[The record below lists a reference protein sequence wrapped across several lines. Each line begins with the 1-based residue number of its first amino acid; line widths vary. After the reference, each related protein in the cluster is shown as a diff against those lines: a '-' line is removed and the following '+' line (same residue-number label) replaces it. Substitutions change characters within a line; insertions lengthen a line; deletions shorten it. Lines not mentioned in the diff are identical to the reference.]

1 MLSNIGN
8 LLLFACLFLSLITI
22 YFSYQDLNNNRNIVS
37 KKIYQASLLQ
47 STFIFVSFFTLIFA
61 YIVSDFS
68 VISVFFGFAS

>member
-37 KKIYQASLLQ
+37 KKIYQASLL
-47 STFIFVSFFTLIFA
+47 
-61 YIVSDFS
+61 
-68 VISVFFGFAS
+68 